1 MQGLHT
7 HLDQSVR
14 LKMIKT
20 YLPINV
26 TVHDTHLLASDSAW
40 NIGLQFWLIRC
51 FQSLF
56 VDVLNK
62 LLSIEWACRILVT
75 CIATSL

>member
-7 HLDQSVR
+7 HLNQPVR
-14 LKMIKT
+14 LKIIKT

-26 TVHDTHLLASDSAW
+26 TVPDTHLLASDSAW
-40 NIGLQFWLIRC
+40 NIWLQFWLIRC

-56 VDVLNK
+56 VDVLNQ

-75 CIATSL
+75 CIATPL